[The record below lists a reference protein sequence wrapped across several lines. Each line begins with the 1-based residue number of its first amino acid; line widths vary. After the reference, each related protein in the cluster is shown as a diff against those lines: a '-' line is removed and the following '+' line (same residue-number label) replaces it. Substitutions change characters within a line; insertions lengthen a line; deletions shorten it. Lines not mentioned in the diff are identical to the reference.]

1 MEFFFLY
8 RGLWRIVQSIA
19 PNYFVLLYSLHC
31 CSTRNELTAGMLA
44 HAQSN
49 NCRGVITWS
58 LYGLCRLAW
67 DASRFTVSPQ
77 TITCPLSMG
86 SCQEMPLGFDS
97 EILLMMT

>member
-1 MEFFFLY
+1 MNGVFFLY

-67 DASRFTVSPQ
+67 DASRFTVSPRPSHAPFPWEVAKKCHSAL
-77 TITCPLSMG
+77 TPKS
-86 SCQEMPLGFDS
+86 SS
-97 EILLMMT
+97 